1 MGEGEEKEKG
11 AKGHNYSQF
20 RKKGGG
26 SGRGLMRPKKEEE
39 EK

>member
-20 RKKGGG
+20 RKKGGVQVG
-26 SGRGLMRPKKEEE
+26 GKCVQKKEEE